1 MNKAYGVSLPLSLD
15 NKNSIAMIDSL
26 KDLVR
31 QQIKM
36 LFLTNPGERIKDS
49 KFGIGIRNYLFE
61 NYNDELSD
69 EIKFKINEQFRKYL
83 PYVNINNVEVVSPN
97 NTAEELYI
105 NFSYSVSFLNLTE
118 EYIFLV

>member
-15 NKNSIAMIDSL
+15 NKNSIAMTENL

-31 QQIKM
+31 QQVKM
-36 LFLTNPGERIKDS
+36 LFLTNPGERIRDS

-61 NYNDELSD
+61 NYNEGLSD
-69 EIKFKINEQFRKYL
+69 DIKYNINEQFRKYL
-83 PYVNINNVEVVSPN
+83 PYVNINDVEIVSPPEIP
-97 NTAEELYI
+97 EELYI
-105 NFSYSVSFLNLTE
+105 KFSYSVSFLNLTE